1 MTLRYVW
8 WTIEAGMK
16 YSQPKVAAIC
26 ESLAHFQNVT
36 SLSLHDTYLE
46 YVHSA
51 FWINDGNP
59 QLLIAAESAN
69 VPSIN
74 RVSTGI
80 EKMGGGGS
88 SKFNAWDLHRGG
100 LKWCWKI
107 PVKELIC

>member
-46 YVHSA
+46 YVHLA

-80 EKMGGGGS
+80 EKMGGGG
-88 SKFNAWDLHRGG
+88 GG
-100 LKWCWKI
+100 GALQNSMHGGCM
-107 PVKELIC
+107 EGD

>member
-16 YSQPKVAAIC
+16 SSQPKVAAIC

-36 SLSLHDTYLE
+36 SLSLHNTYLE

-80 EKMGGGGS
+80 EKMGGGG
-88 SKFNAWDLHRGG
+88 GG
-100 LKWCWKI
+100 GG
-107 PVKELIC
+107 